1 MKISELGDSR
11 SSNILISFGHNV
23 LTPPHIMTSEGK
35 KPVDST
41 SGTSLEGN
49 VNEGGDTPTQVL
61 LVAYY
66 KDLTDHYKDL
76 SDKLIKEVENNE
88 TKIKSLEDELAKRG
102 NSEGKKPVDS
112 TSGTSLEG
120 NVNEGGDTPTQV
132 LLKSWRAAANPS
144 PPNGRTGEDLVAYYK
159 DLTDQYKDLSD
170 KLIKEVENNETK
182 IKSNHRKLTKMEDE
196 LAKRGNN

>member
-1 MKISELGDSR
+1 
-11 SSNILISFGHNV
+11 
-23 LTPPHIMTSEGK
+23 MT
-35 KPVDST
+35 
-41 SGTSLEGN
+41 
-49 VNEGGDTPTQVL
+49 
-61 LVAYY
+61 
-66 KDLTDHYKDL
+66 
-76 SDKLIKEVENNE
+76 
-88 TKIKSLEDELAKRG
+88 
-102 NSEGKKPVDS
+102 SEGKKPVDS

-144 PPNGRTGEDLVAYYK
+144 PPNGLTGEDLLAYYK